1 MHITMLKAEPWIHR
15 GSFTLDHA
23 DRGRQCGQ
31 RGPVPSHLDLTMVTT
46 V

>member
-1 MHITMLKAEPWIHR
+1 MLAH
-15 GSFTLDHA
+15 GSFTLDHV

-31 RGPVPSHLDLTMVTT
+31 RGSVPSHLHLTMVIT